1 MKFEYFTKEEFACS
15 ETGENEIWD
24 VFIQR
29 LDVLREACGFP
40 FAITSGYRS
49 VNHSIEAKKQVP
61 GTHTRG
67 IAADIAVANGKQ
79 RRIIV
84 EKALEQKFYGI
95 GVAKSFIHVD
105 IRETD
110 PVIWTY

>member
-1 MKFEYFTKEEFACS
+1 MKFKYFTESEFACY

-24 VFIQR
+24 VFVQR

-40 FAITSGYRS
+40 FTITSGYRS
-49 VNHSIEAKKQVP
+49 VKHAIEAKKQVP

-67 IAADIAVANGKQ
+67 IAADIAVANGNQ

-84 EKALEQKFYGI
+84 EKALEQNFYGI
-95 GVAKSFIHVD
+95 GVAKSFVHVD

-110 PVIWTY
+110 PVMWTY